1 MVFVVSLGFSNFVEN
16 QNDMGYQTSHELL
29 ILKRDNQK
37 LVPFD
42 SMDIITELREFSEEA
57 DYALDD
63 SGETNES
70 CKWYDHEKE
79 LREFSTRY
87 PDLIFKLHGEG
98 EEAGDLWDE
107 WYKDG
112 KMQKGKAIITYP
124 DFDQSKLS

>member
-1 MVFVVSLGFSNFVEN
+1 
-16 QNDMGYQTSHELL
+16 MGYQTSHELL
-29 ILKRDNQK
+29 VLKRDNQK

-42 SMDIITELREFSEEA
+42 SMDIIAELREFSEEA

-98 EEAGDLWDE
+98 EESGDLWDE

-112 KMQKGKAIITYP
+112 KMQKCKAIITYP
-124 DFDQSKLS
+124 DFNQSKLS